1 MTERD
6 KPRQELD
13 EIGADLEGQPES
25 SIQLLPHGQL
35 VLLRFKKNKLALIGF
50 WALIVLYLLA
60 ILAEFVSP
68 YAPHHRFQGYV
79 HIPPSK
85 SRFRDE
91 EGRWQAPFVYD
102 VDRKADPTTFTRK
115 YMDDTGKRTPIK
127 LFIRGDEYKLWG
139 LIKTNVHLFGPQDQD
154 IPLAIMGTDSMARDL
169 FSRVIYGSRISLS
182 IGLIGV
188 FLSLVIGLILGGI
201 SGLAGG
207 LVDNV
212 IQRVIEFIRSIPTT
226 PLWMGLAAALPREW
240 PQMRIY
246 FGITVILSFVG
257 WTTLARVI
265 RGKFLSLREEDYV
278 LAAIQSGAREWYLIW
293 EHLIPSFVSYILVHL
308 TLSIPGMILGETSL
322 SFLGLGLA
330 PPAISWGVLLRDAIK
345 IQSVAIHPWILIPAF
360 CVLITVLSFNFFG
373 DGLRDAADPY
383 SQRV

>member
-1 MTERD
+1 MTESD

-25 SIQLLPHGQL
+25 SIQLLTHGQL

-50 WALIVLYLLA
+50 WVLIVLYLLA
-60 ILAEFVSP
+60 LLAEFVSP
-68 YAPHHRFQGYV
+68 YDPHHRFQGYV

-85 SRFRDE
+85 IHFRDG

-115 YMDDTGKRTPIK
+115 YLENTGKRTPIK

-139 LIKTNVHLFGPQDQD
+139 LIRTNAHLFGPQDQD

-182 IGLIGV
+182 IGLVGV

-207 LVDNV
+207 LVDNI
-212 IQRVIEFIRSIPTT
+212 IQRVIEFIRYPRQVPVATRGGLCPGCHPIRRQGVVPDLGASDPVLCQLYPGT
-226 PLWMGLAAALPREW
+226 PDTLHPGHDPGGDKPQLLGAWSGAAGHQLGRAAAGCDQDPE
-240 PQMRIY
+240 
-246 FGITVILSFVG
+246 
-257 WTTLARVI
+257 
-265 RGKFLSLREEDYV
+265 RGYSPLD
-278 LAAIQSGAREWYLIW
+278 
-293 EHLIPSFVSYILVHL
+293 PD
-308 TLSIPGMILGETSL
+308 P
-322 SFLGLGLA
+322 
-330 PPAISWGVLLRDAIK
+330 GVLCADHCTEFQLFRGWAPRCGRSL
-345 IQSVAIHPWILIPAF
+345 QP
-360 CVLITVLSFNFFG
+360 TRLSAQVKGALCRCPISTLLPMASF
-373 DGLRDAADPY
+373 
-383 SQRV
+383 S